1 MCCFQCDIVMTLN
14 ATDRCNF
21 VKNSADCTN
30 EDGFI
35 NYLDLAFCLLP
46 PNIIAFT
53 VTLCVRSLFTSYFHL
68 EKRKKEKEKEIT
80 VG

>member
-1 MCCFQCDIVMTLN
+1 MSYFVCCFQCDIVMTLN

-21 VKNSADCTN
+21 VKSTLDCTN

-53 VTLCVRSLFTSYFHL
+53 VTLCVRSLWTFYFHL
-68 EKRKKEKEKEIT
+68 KKKRENKIK
-80 VG
+80 